1 MRRERAPEL
10 FELDISTLAPGRDG
24 SGVHAGRTIHVPWTM
39 PGDRVLAMSQGQ
51 GRALPE
57 RWISR
62 APGRAAP
69 ACDHF
74 ERCGGCTAQHLPADD
89 YASWKAGIA
98 REAASRAGFPDA
110 AIAPLSISPPR
121 SRRRATLAAVLGAS
135 GVALGFHALARREI
149 VDVSTCA
156 ILAPGIAALL
166 PALREALLPALDRA
180 ARCDLA
186 ITLAENGLDVV
197 VLGELDRARLSSL
210 AALPDIARLS
220 LGIDP
225 EGEHEL
231 VALHRRP
238 VIRFDGIAI
247 EPPPHVFLQAT
258 VEGEQA
264 IRDAMRAGLDGARRV
279 ADLFSGCGTLSLPL
293 ARERQVTAIDSNAAA
308 LAALD
313 AAARAGGL
321 GARLRVLRRD
331 LARRPLVGEELED
344 FDAVVFDPPR
354 EGARDQAAA
363 IARSPV
369 PRVVAVSCNP
379 ATFARDAALLRE
391 GGYRLDRISPVDQF
405 RWSPHLELVGC
416 FSRPRTRR
424 RG

>member
-1 MRRERAPEL
+1 MKRERPPEL
-10 FELDISTLAPGRDG
+10 FEIDISTLSPGRDG
-24 SGVHAGRTIHVPWTM
+24 SGLHAGRTIHVPWTL
-39 PGDRVLAMSQGQ
+39 PGDRVLAMAQGP

-57 RWISR
+57 RWIAR
-62 APGRAAP
+62 AGGRATP
-69 ACDHF
+69 ACGHF
-74 ERCGGCTAQHLPADD
+74 ERCGGCTAQHLEAGA
-89 YASWKAGIA
+89 YAEWKAGIA

-110 AIAPLSISPPR
+110 PVEALRMSPPR
-121 SRRRATLAAVLGAS
+121 TRRRATLAAVHGS
-135 GVALGFHALARREI
+135 GGVALGFHALARREI
-149 VDVSTCA
+149 VDVAECA
-156 ILAPGIAALL
+156 VLAPGLAELL
-166 PALREALLPALDRA
+166 PALREALRPALDRA

-186 ITLAENGLDVV
+186 ITLAENGVDAVV
-197 VLGELDRARLSSL
+197 IGEVARDRLASL
-210 AALPDIARLS
+210 AALPGIARLS
-220 LGIDP
+220 LGAEA

-238 VIRFDGIAI
+238 VIRFDGIAV

-258 VEGEQA
+258 VPGEAA
-264 IRDAMRAGLDGARRV
+264 IREAMHEGVGNARRV

-293 ARERQVTAIDSNAAA
+293 ARERQVTAVDSHAGS
-308 LAALD
+308 LDALD
-313 AAARAGGL
+313 AAARAAGL

-363 IARSPV
+363 LARSPV

-391 GGYRLDRISPVDQF
+391 GGYRLDRLVPVDQF
-405 RWSPHLELVGC
+405 LWSPHLELVGC
-416 FSRPRTRR
+416 FSRPRMRR

>member
-1 MRRERAPEL
+1 MRRERPPEL
-10 FELDISTLAPGRDG
+10 FELDIDTLSPGRDG
-24 SGVHAGRTIHVPWTM
+24 AGMHAGRAIHVPWTL

-57 RWISR
+57 RWLRR

-69 ACDHF
+69 SCGHY
-74 ERCGGCTAQHLPADD
+74 ERCGGCTAQHLQPDA
-89 YASWKAGIA
+89 YAAWKAGIA

-110 AIAPLSISPPR
+110 PVAPLSISPPR
-121 SRRRATLAAVLGAS
+121 ARRRATLAAVLGAT

-149 VDVSTCA
+149 VDLDACA
-156 ILAPGIAALL
+156 ILAPGIAAILQD
-166 PALREALLPALDRA
+166 LREALRPALDRA

-197 VLGELDRARLSSL
+197 VVGEVERARLAAL
-210 AALPDIARLS
+210 AALPAIARLS
-220 LGIDP
+220 MGTDP

-238 VIRFDGIAI
+238 VIRFDGDAV

-258 VEGEQA
+258 VEGEGA
-264 IRDAMRAGLDGARRV
+264 IRDAMRDGLDGARRV

-293 ARERQVTAIDSNAAA
+293 ARERQVTAVDSHGGA

-313 AAARAGGL
+313 AAARAGGV

-344 FDAVVFDPPR
+344 FDGVVFDPPR

-363 IARSPV
+363 LARSPV

-391 GGYRLDRISPVDQF
+391 GGYRLDRLTPVDQF
-405 RWSPHLELVGC
+405 TWSPHLELVGC

>member
-1 MRRERAPEL
+1 MRRERPPEL
-10 FELDISTLAPGRDG
+10 FEVEIASLAPGRDG
-24 SGVHAGRTIHVPWTM
+24 TGVHAGRTVHVPWTL

-57 RWISR
+57 RWLHR
-62 APGRAAP
+62 APGRAEP
-69 ACDHF
+69 ACGHF
-74 ERCGGCTAQHLPADD
+74 ERCGGCTAQHLQASD
-89 YASWKAGIA
+89 YAAWKTGIA
-98 REAASRAGFPDA
+98 LEAASRAGFPDA
-110 AIAPLSISPPR
+110 RVAPLALSPPR
-121 SRRRATLAAVLGAS
+121 SRRRATLAAVHGAA
-135 GVALGFHALARREI
+135 GIAIGFHALARREI
-149 VDVSTCA
+149 VDISSCA
-156 ILAPGIAALL
+156 VLSPAIAGLL
-166 PALREALLPALDRA
+166 PALREALRPALDRA
-180 ARCDLA
+180 ARCDIA
-186 ITLAENGLDVV
+186 ITAAENGADVV
-197 VLGELDRARLSSL
+197 ALGEFTGARL
-210 AALPDIARLS
+210 AALAAVPGIARLS
-220 LGIDP
+220 RGLEPDGD
-225 EGEHEL
+225 HEL

-238 VIRFDGIAI
+238 VVRFDGIAV

-258 VEGEQA
+258 VEGEDA
-264 IRDAMRAGLDGARRV
+264 IRAALRAGVDGARRV
-279 ADLFSGCGTLSLPL
+279 ADLFSGCGTLSLPM

-313 AAARAGGL
+313 AAARASGL
-321 GARLRVLRRD
+321 GARVRVLRRD
-331 LARRPLVGEELED
+331 LDRRPLVGEELED

-363 IARSPV
+363 LARSPV

-391 GGYRLDRISPVDQF
+391 GGYKLDLLSPVDQF